1 MIFEYCEVKSLIF
14 YKDFFLFYTFVNKDG
29 DLDRTINR
37 WKEEKKNIRNDDS
50 LVELILKWLV
60 QISSAINHLH
70 NLKIM
75 HRDIKPQ
82 NILISRNDIKL
93 TDFSVS
99 RFIPDNNEKIFN
111 EQLNLTKVGT
121 MAYMAPEIMQNKGL
135 NY

>member
-1 MIFEYCEVKSLIF
+1 
-14 YKDFFLFYTFVNKDG
+14 
-29 DLDRTINR
+29 
-37 WKEEKKNIRNDDS
+37 
-50 LVELILKWLV
+50 
-60 QISSAINHLH
+60 
-70 NLKIM
+70 M

>member
-50 LVELILKWLV
+50 LVELILKWLL